1 MSIAH
6 TLLTCAEFVTR
17 REIHA
22 IPRPR
27 IRFPV
32 HPKAVT
38 TGQGMRIYAD
48 LVDAFCNFRPKNIF
62 EIGANYGQDAEYL
75 RRYFSLTPQVVFAF
89 EPHPQIAP
97 EIAKYYSFNVHD
109 FAVSNS
115 DGQATFNIVDVNA
128 PNEWNTGISSLRT
141 SLYSGPERRAI
152 TVKTRRMDSFIDEQ
166 NIAELDFVKIDVEG
180 VNYEVLEGFGE
191 RLALVKAIQVEGEL
205 KACWEGQHL
214 FADIDA
220 LLRKHDFMMAHY
232 TLSWESIQCDSL
244 WVQRRYL
251 KGVSG

>member
-1 MSIAH
+1 
-6 TLLTCAEFVTR
+6 
-17 REIHA
+17 
-22 IPRPR
+22 
-27 IRFPV
+27 
-32 HPKAVT
+32 
-38 TGQGMRIYAD
+38 
-48 LVDAFCNFRPKNIF
+48 
-62 EIGANYGQDAEYL
+62 
-75 RRYFSLTPQVVFAF
+75 
-89 EPHPQIAP
+89 
-97 EIAKYYSFNVHD
+97 
-109 FAVSNS
+109 
-115 DGQATFNIVDVNA
+115 
-128 PNEWNTGISSLRT
+128 
-141 SLYSGPERRAI
+141 
-152 TVKTRRMDSFIDEQ
+152 MDSFIDEQ